1 MTNVIAMTISI
12 LRCKF
17 LMGFEEWRQS
27 VLFTFYKSHT
37 GYSVEKWFSKK
48 KRRSGILKAYSI
60 EFDISDCDSEE
71 VDH

>member
-1 MTNVIAMTISI
+1 MPM

-17 LMGFEEWRQS
+17 LMSFEEWRQP
-27 VLFTFYKSHT
+27 VIFTFDKSHT
-37 GYSVEKWFSKK
+37 GYSVENWFSKK

-60 EFDISDCDSEE
+60 ELDRSDCDSEE